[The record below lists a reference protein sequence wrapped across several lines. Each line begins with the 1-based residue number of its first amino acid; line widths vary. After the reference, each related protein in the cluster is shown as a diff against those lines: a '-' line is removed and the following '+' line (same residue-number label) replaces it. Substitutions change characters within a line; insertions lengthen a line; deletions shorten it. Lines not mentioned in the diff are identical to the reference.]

1 MDIEALSISL
11 SQSNLMQSVGIGVL
25 KIAKESSE
33 QQGQMLVQMM
43 ERSVTP
49 NLGGNLDIR
58 V

>member
-1 MDIEALSISL
+1 MDIAALSMSM
-11 SQSNLMQSVGIGVL
+11 SQSNLMQDVSIGVL
-25 KIAKESSE
+25 KMAKDSAQ
-33 QQGQMLVQMM
+33 QQGQMLTQMI